1 MRTSDSGDIGM
12 TSSTLPTSFRL
23 RLQFVALAAAAAAC
37 LAVTCGSIPARAAAA
52 PAPSTPEADPNT
64 SATGR
69 IGIRLV
75 RLLSEVPEGVEKR
88 GEPLHDLRVEL
99 VPGNVLV
106 FRKGA
111 EFAALLPID
120 HIEGRVDSLRYFF
133 YVEKS
138 PVFWFF
144 GGEKSKGIRTVPDGG
159 GFQFDTFRLLWRHGG
174 DQAGWIYFPDSAENQ
189 GLRFSVVSGQ
199 SVDDADPKETKYW
212 VELGSEGKAGF

>member
-1 MRTSDSGDIGM
+1 MI
-12 TSSTLPTSFRL
+12 SSILPTSLRL
-23 RLQFVALAAAAAAC
+23 RPQLVALAGAAAAC
-37 LAVTCGSIPARAAAA
+37 LAVTCGSVPARAAADAAA
-52 PAPSTPEADPNT
+52 PASSMPQADPST

-144 GGEKSKGIRTVPDGG
+144 GGERSKGIRTVPDGG
-159 GFQFDTFRLLWRHGG
+159 AFQFDTFRLLWRHGG
-174 DQAGWIYFPDSAENQ
+174 DQVGWIYFPDTAENQ